1 MEINASPWAKVLRVQ
16 DEAGKDIALPDVDQ
30 STPLRLD
37 GVKPGKYKVTF
48 ADTRGQQKT
57 VDCNLSTV
65 VHLCTTDMGIPDI
78 QQMLIGERR

>member
-37 GVKPGKYKVTF
+37 GVKPGKYKVIF
-48 ADTRGQQKT
+48 ADARGQQKI
-57 VDCNLSTV
+57 VDGNLSTMAP
-65 VHLCTTDMGIPDI
+65 LCTTDMGIPDI
-78 QQMLIGERR
+78 QQILSGERQ